1 MSDFSTFFPGGGGGA
16 AIGQFY
22 LPGSLETYPDIY
34 TATDG
39 SVYLKTGATALASA
53 YPLAKPTAPILY
65 KANQIPGF
73 TSLSSGSSLIDLPG
87 ENKFIALVDT
97 GYSAGYWN
105 SLIID
110 RSNPPSSTTANP
122 SNVAMPTSS
131 VDGRYYAPAVRDRV
145 SGLRYTFS
153 SAADNGNAWYTN
165 GMQNTPLVGQVTGSW
180 PNYTP
185 VGTQVAADLGNMNPG
200 VLPGGTLVANSALY
214 ESVYR
219 PTVSGATST
228 QGFIT
233 YRIAQTSAAPQY
245 FTISLEDGT
254 FEIAVPTTTLIN
266 GINYTTITQLDNGD
280 IYLVSRYGSFSYAPS
295 FQKLNSNTLQYSEPK
310 IEVGAAGVA
319 FWSDFNVYMGASV
332 RGSMAIQGSS
342 ATTFTSFI
350 NNVGSTT
357 VSQINEIELN
367 GIGVS
372 PKRYAAQQTDAS
384 TLASP
389 LVVPTENQTL
399 YWRIA

>member
-1 MSDFSTFFPGGGGGA
+1 MSDFSTFFPGGGGGGA

-22 LPGSLETYPDIY
+22 LPGSLETYPDVY

-39 SVYLKTGATALASA
+39 SVYLKTGASALGSA
-53 YPLAKPTAPILY
+53 YPLAKPTTPIMY

-73 TSLSSGSSLIDLPG
+73 TNATSSSSLINLPG
-87 ENKFIALVDT
+87 ENKFIAFCDT
-97 GYSAGYWN
+97 GYSGGYWN
-105 SLIID
+105 SLIVD

-122 SNVAMPTSS
+122 NSVAQPASS
-131 VDGRYYAPAVRDRV
+131 VDNRFYAPAVRDRV

-153 SAADNGNAWYTN
+153 SAQQNGNSWYNN
-165 GMQNTPLVGQVTGSW
+165 GMQQTPKLGQVTGSW

-185 VGTQVAADLGNMNPG
+185 VGTQVTADIGNNNPG
-200 VLPGGTLVANSALY
+200 ILPGGVLLNYSAIY
-214 ESVYR
+214 DSVYR

-233 YRIAQTSAAPQY
+233 YRIANDTSAASY
-245 FTISLEDGT
+245 ITLSLEDGT
-254 FEIAVPTTTLIN
+254 FKNEIPTTTLVS
-266 GINYTTITQLDNGD
+266 GVGYTTITQLDNGD
-280 IYLVSRYGSFSYAPS
+280 IYLVSRYGTGGINSPS
-295 FQKLNSNTLQYSEPK
+295 IQKLNSNTLQYSEPK
-310 IEVGAAGVA
+310 VQVQST
-319 FWSDFNVYMGASV
+319 FWSSSSPHIGAGQ
-332 RGSMAIQGSS
+332 RGSAAIQGSS

-350 NNVGSTT
+350 NDIGSSTS
-357 VSQINEIELN
+357 SQINEIELN

-384 TLASP
+384 TLANP

>member
-1 MSDFSTFFPGGGGGA
+1 MSDFSTFFPGGGGGGA

-22 LPGSLETYPDIY
+22 LPGSLETYPDVH

-39 SVYLKTGATALASA
+39 SVYLKTGANALASA
-53 YPLAKPTAPILY
+53 YPLAKPTTPIMY
-65 KANQIPGF
+65 KGNQIPGF
-73 TSLSSGSSLIDLPG
+73 TTDVSGSSLINLPG

-97 GYSAGYWN
+97 GYTSGYWN
-105 SLIID
+105 SLIVD
-110 RSNPPSSTTANP
+110 RSNPPSSTTAIP
-122 SNVAMPTSS
+122 YYVQMPASS
-131 VDGRYYAPAVRDRV
+131 VDSRFYAPAVRDRV
-145 SGLRYTFS
+145 SGLRYTYS
-153 SAADNGNAWYTN
+153 SAANNGIAWYNN
-165 GMQNTPLVGQVTGSW
+165 GMRNTPLLGQVTGSW

-185 VGTQVAADLGNMNPG
+185 VGTQVVADLGTGNPG
-200 VLPGGTLVANSALY
+200 VLPGGTLVNYSALF

-233 YRIAQTSAAPQY
+233 YKVANDTSAASY
-245 FTISLEDGT
+245 ITFSLEDGT
-254 FEIAVPTTTLIN
+254 FKNELPTTTLVN
-266 GINYTTITQLDNGD
+266 GVGYTTITQLDNGD
-280 IYLVSRYGSFSYAPS
+280 IYLVSRYGTVGNPPS
-295 FQKLNSNTLQYSEPK
+295 IQKLNSNTLQYSEPK
-310 IEVGAAGVA
+310 IQVPGT
-319 FWSDFNVYMGASV
+319 FWSSASPHIGAGV
-332 RGSMAIQGSS
+332 RGSAAIQGSS

-350 NNVGSTT
+350 NTIGSTT

-367 GIGVS
+367 GIGIS

-389 LVVPTENQTL
+389 LPAPTDNQTL

>member
-1 MSDFSTFFPGGGGGA
+1 MSDFSTFFPGGGGGGA

-22 LPGSLETYPDIY
+22 LPGSLETYPDVH

-53 YPLAKPTAPILY
+53 YPLAKPTSPIIY
-65 KANQIPGF
+65 KVNQIPGF
-73 TSLSSGSSLIDLPG
+73 TNLSSGSSLINLPG
-87 ENKFIALVDT
+87 ENKFIALLDT
-97 GYSAGYWN
+97 GYSSGFWN
-105 SLIID
+105 RLIID

-122 SNVAMPTSS
+122 SGVAMPTSN

-145 SGLRYTFS
+145 SGLRYTYS
-153 SAADNGNAWYTN
+153 SAADNGNAWYVN
-165 GMQNTPLVGQVTGSW
+165 GMLSTPLIGQVTGSW

-185 VGTQVAADLGNMNPG
+185 VGTQVAAVVNGSSG
-200 VLPGGTLVANSALY
+200 VLPGGTIVNYSALY

-219 PTVSGATST
+219 PTVSGATSS

-233 YRIAQTSAAPQY
+233 YRIAQTSGIPQY
-245 FTISLEDGT
+245 ITFSLEDGT

-266 GINYTTITQLDNGD
+266 GVNYTTITQLDNGD
-280 IYLVSRYGSFSYAPS
+280 IYLVSRYGNTSYSPS
-295 FQKLNSNTLQYSEPK
+295 LQKLNSNTLQYSAPK
-310 IEVGAAGVA
+310 LEVQGAPS

-350 NNVGSTT
+350 NNTGSTS
-357 VSQINEIELN
+357 VDQINELEIN

-372 PKRYAAQQTDAS
+372 PKRYAAQQTDTS
-384 TLASP
+384 TLANP
-389 LVVPTENQTL
+389 FPIPTDNQTL
-399 YWRIA
+399 YWRVA

>member
-1 MSDFSTFFPGGGGGA
+1 MSDFSTFFPGGGGGGA

-22 LPGSLETYPDIY
+22 LPGSLETYPDVY

-39 SVYLKTGATALASA
+39 SVYLKTGAAALASA

-65 KANQIPGF
+65 KVNQIPGF
-73 TSLSSGSSLIDLPG
+73 TTDASGSSFINLPG

-97 GYSAGYWN
+97 GYTGGLFN

-122 SNVAMPTSS
+122 SNVTQPSSS
-131 VDGRYYAPAVRDRV
+131 VDNRFYAPAVRDRV

-153 SAADNGNAWYTN
+153 SAQQNGNAWYNN
-165 GMQNTPLVGQVTGSW
+165 GMQQTPKLGQVTGSW

-185 VGTQVAADLGNMNPG
+185 VGTQVAADLGNQNPG
-200 VLPGGTLVANSALY
+200 VMPGGTLPNYSAIY

-233 YRIAQTSAAPQY
+233 YRIANDTSAASY
-245 FTISLEDGT
+245 ITLSLEDGT
-254 FEIAVPTTTLIN
+254 FKNEIPTTTLVS
-266 GINYTTITQLDNGD
+266 GVGYTTITQLDNGD
-280 IYLVSRYGSFSYAPS
+280 IYLVSRYGTFNNSPS
-295 FQKLNSNTLQYSEPK
+295 IQKLNSNTLQYSEPK
-310 IEVGAAGVA
+310 IQVGQGI
-319 FWSDFNVYMGASV
+319 FWSSASPHIGAGV
-332 RGSMAIQGSS
+332 RGSAAIQGSS

-350 NNVGSTT
+350 NTIGSTT

-367 GIGVS
+367 GISVS

-389 LVVPTENQTL
+389 LVVPTDNQTL
-399 YWRIA
+399 YWRVA